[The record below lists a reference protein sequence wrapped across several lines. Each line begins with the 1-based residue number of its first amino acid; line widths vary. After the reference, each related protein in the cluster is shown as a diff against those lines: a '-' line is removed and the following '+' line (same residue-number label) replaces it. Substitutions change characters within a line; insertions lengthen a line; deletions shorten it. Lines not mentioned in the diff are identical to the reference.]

1 MTKQPKFSDSGPG
14 ASHLSLPVDPDDPSA
29 CIAWLRERYMKN
41 PRDQLFESAL
51 EEILETD
58 KNGRLTAVP
67 QRIGLVKETRG
78 VLVTGQT
85 GAGKTALIRRN
96 LIRHDGIGLT
106 DGIGPGNALYLRVP
120 AEATLKGV
128 AAKILTETGYD
139 KFNPRLN
146 TMELWEMAVRR
157 FAVRDISIL
166 WIDEAHHML
175 EITKEVTAVL
185 RRLKSLMQGEKSLA
199 LIISGI
205 HKLDEK
211 VRTDG
216 ETSERFT
223 RVQLGPIRT
232 DQERE
237 DLRRFVDLCCSH
249 VKIAPIED
257 PDFVGRLEFATH
269 GSIGRSIEFCH
280 SAILRALRRG
290 DGQLTLAD
298 FRQGLE
304 LKRGFPDVGPFDPED
319 WPRLKE
325 SLESRGWMA

>member
-1 MTKQPKFSDSGPG
+1 MAG
-14 ASHLSLPVDPDDPSA
+14 
-29 CIAWLRERYMKN
+29 
-41 PRDQLFESAL
+41 
-51 EEILETD
+51 
-58 KNGRLTAVP
+58 LTAVP
-67 QRIGLVKETRG
+67 QKFGLVKETRG

-106 DGIGPGNALYLRVP
+106 DGMGPGNALYLRVP

-128 AAKILTETGYD
+128 AAKILAETGYD
-139 KFNPRLN
+139 KFSPRLN
-146 TMELWEMAVRR
+146 AMELWEMAVRR
-157 FAVRDISIL
+157 FAVRNISIL

-175 EITKEVTAVL
+175 EITKEVPAVL

-205 HKLDEK
+205 PKLDEK
-211 VRTDG
+211 IRTDQ
-216 ETSERFT
+216 ETDERFN
-223 RVQLGPIRT
+223 RIQLGPMRT

-237 DLRRFVDLCCSH
+237 DLRRFVELCCSL

-257 PDFVGRLEFATH
+257 PDFIGRLEFATH
-269 GSIGRSIEFCH
+269 GSFGRSIEFCH

-298 FRQGLE
+298 FRHVLQ
-304 LKRGFPDVGPFDPED
+304 LKRGFPDVGPFDTMD

-325 SLESRGWMA
+325 SLESRGWEV